1 MGVEVDALF
10 ITALLTVMGFSVH
23 DTIVVF
29 DRLRENLRFRKDGEQ
44 LGETV
49 DHALNQTMARSINTS
64 LSVLITTVALLLF
77 GALSLKDVHLGFNN
91 WYFSWNILFNL
102 RCKLP
107 ACILEQEKVES
118 ASCTRSSTG

>member
-1 MGVEVDALF
+1 MKFGLAAIVALIHDVAIVMGVFVLLGKYMGVEVDALF

-64 LSVLITTVALLLF
+64 LSVLITTVALLL
-77 GALSLKDVHLGFNN
+77 LG
-91 WYFSWNILFNL
+91 L
-102 RCKLP
+102 
-107 ACILEQEKVES
+107 
-118 ASCTRSSTG
+118 